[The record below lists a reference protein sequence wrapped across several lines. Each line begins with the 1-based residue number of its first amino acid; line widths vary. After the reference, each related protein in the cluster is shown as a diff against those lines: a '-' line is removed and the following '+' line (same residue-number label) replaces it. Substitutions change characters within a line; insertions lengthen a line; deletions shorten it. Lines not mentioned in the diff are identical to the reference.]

1 MKNMFS
7 GLREKMPWNRRGVA
21 PAAAVKAIR
30 EWERSGRPAPPPHVV
45 KQNNLRTIA
54 RQYGLKTLV
63 ETGTYYGDM
72 IEALECEFDAIY
84 SIELSEELYRQA
96 IARFAGRR
104 HVELIHGDSGQVL
117 KDLLERIQTPSLFWL
132 DGHYSAGVTARGEKD
147 SPIMEELSHIFG
159 SPEIGHVIVV
169 DDARCFG
176 VEPGYPTIGE
186 IGEFAKARRPHSHV
200 VVVDDAI
207 RIMPGQP
214 RTGS

>member
-1 MKNMFS
+1 
-7 GLREKMPWNRRGVA
+7 
-21 PAAAVKAIR
+21 
-30 EWERSGRPAPPPHVV
+30 
-45 KQNNLRTIA
+45 
-54 RQYGLKTLV
+54 
-63 ETGTYYGDM
+63 
-72 IEALECEFDAIY
+72 
-84 SIELSEELYRQA
+84 
-96 IARFAGRR
+96 
-104 HVELIHGDSGQVL
+104 
-117 KDLLERIQTPSLFWL
+117 
-132 DGHYSAGVTARGEKD
+132 
-147 SPIMEELSHIFG
+147 MEELSHIFG